1 MRKEGEYLM
10 MSVVNVAQDPK
21 QLSSRKR
28 SPHVNDMKLIMKIIT
43 FKSSGFY
50 TLGLRANI
58 KFEYY
63 FMDELDEM

>member
-1 MRKEGEYLM
+1 MRKGSEYLM
-10 MSVVNVAQDPK
+10 MSVVNVGQNPK

-50 TLGLRANI
+50 TLGLRAKI